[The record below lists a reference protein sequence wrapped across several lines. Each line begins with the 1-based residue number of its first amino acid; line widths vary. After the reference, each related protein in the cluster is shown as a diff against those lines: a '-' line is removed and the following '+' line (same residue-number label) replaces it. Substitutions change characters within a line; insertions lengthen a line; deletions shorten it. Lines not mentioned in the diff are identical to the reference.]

1 MNLHT
6 KMSELGIQFSLH
18 RVILSLLL
26 SLLLVRMYA
35 QNPEPLAPCSSWH
48 LVLFQAVGDEV
59 KGIYPLAYD
68 DVPTEA
74 SVCYFCPFCVLL
86 PLFSSQAGQ
95 CPTLS

>member
-26 SLLLVRMYA
+26 SLLLVHMYA

-59 KGIYPLAYD
+59 KGIYTLAYD
-68 DVPTEA
+68 DMPTEA
-74 SVCYFCPFCVLL
+74 TF
-86 PLFSSQAGQ
+86 
-95 CPTLS
+95 